1 MQVLG
6 FTVGF
11 ALGISLGLVVGGLL
25 APSSGETF
33 RESIRRQIEVARR
46 EAAQAANETE
56 QELLAR
62 FEEAKQ

>member
-1 MQVLG
+1 MLG

-11 ALGISLGLVVGGLL
+11 AMGISLGAVIGGLL

-33 RESIRRQIEVARR
+33 RESVRRQIEVAKL
-46 EAAQAANETE
+46 EAAKAAQATE
-56 QELLAR
+56 AELLAR

>member
-1 MQVLG
+1 MLG

-11 ALGISLGLVVGGLL
+11 AVGISIGMVVGGLL

-33 RESIRRQIEVARR
+33 RESIRRQIEVAKL
-46 EAAQAANETE
+46 EAAQAANDTE

>member
-1 MQVLG
+1 MLG

-11 ALGISLGLVVGGLL
+11 AMGISLGMVVGGLL

-33 RESIRRQIEVARR
+33 RESIRRQIEVARL
-46 EAAQAANETE
+46 EAAKAAKDTE
-56 QELLAR
+56 RELLAR

>member
-1 MQVLG
+1 MLG

-11 ALGISLGLVVGGLL
+11 AVGISIGMVVGGLL

-33 RESIRRQIEVARR
+33 RESIRRQIEVAKL
-46 EAAQAANETE
+46 EAAQAANDTE

-62 FEEAKQ
+62 FEEAKR

>member
-1 MQVLG
+1 MLG

-11 ALGISLGLVVGGLL
+11 AVGISIGMVVGGLL

-33 RESIRRQIEVARR
+33 RESIRRQIEVAKL
-46 EAAQAANETE
+46 EAAQAADDTE

>member
-1 MQVLG
+1 MLG

-11 ALGISLGLVVGGLL
+11 AVGVSIGMVVGGLL

-33 RESIRRQIEVARR
+33 RESIRRQIEVAKL
-46 EAAQAANETE
+46 EAAQAANDTE

>member
-1 MQVLG
+1 MLG

-11 ALGISLGLVVGGLL
+11 AMGVSLGMVVGGLL
-25 APSSGETF
+25 APSNGETF
-33 RESIRRQIEVARR
+33 RESIRRQIEVART
-46 EAAQAANETE
+46 EAAQAAQDTE

>member
-1 MQVLG
+1 MLG

-11 ALGISLGLVVGGLL
+11 AVGISVGMVVGGLL

-33 RESIRRQIEVARR
+33 RESIRRQIEVAKL
-46 EAAQAANETE
+46 EAAQAANDTE

>member
-1 MQVLG
+1 MLG

-11 ALGISLGLVVGGLL
+11 ALGISLGMVVGGLL

-33 RESIRRQIEVARR
+33 RESVRRQIEVAKR
-46 EAAQAANETE
+46 EAAQAAKDTE
-56 QELLAR
+56 RELLAR